1 MNGLYSRTGWRLKC
15 FFSGSKRGPSSV
27 KRALFVETSRSRAR
41 FFSCGAG
48 VPLGTIP
55 GMDLP
60 DQCRISTDVRVM
72 YFDTDAGGV
81 VHNIVYL
88 RFIETARTLLAIQ
101 MGMSF
106 GEIARTNIHP
116 VVTRTEIDY
125 KRPARLGDE
134 IRVDGRV
141 VEWSAIRFW
150 VEFEIVRP
158 SDGALLVK
166 CRQAL
171 ALVQMPEGR
180 PIRLP
185 SGFPASLSLG
195 G

>member
-1 MNGLYSRTGWRLKC
+1 MRGFCRLEDM
-15 FFSGSKRGPSSV
+15 SV
-27 KRALFVETSRSRAR
+27 
-41 FFSCGAG
+41 
-48 VPLGTIP
+48 
-55 GMDLP
+55 P
-60 DQCRISTDVRVM
+60 DNCRISTDVRVM

-106 GEIARTNIHP
+106 EEIARTNIHP

-125 KRPARLGDE
+125 KRPARLGEE

-141 VEWSAIRFW
+141 TEWSGIRFW
-150 VEFEIVRP
+150 VGFEIVRP
-158 SDGALLVK
+158 SDGALLVE

-171 ALVQMPEGR
+171 ALVRMPEGR
-180 PIRLP
+180 PVRLP
-185 SGFPASLSLG
+185 AGFPASLSLG

>member
-1 MNGLYSRTGWRLKC
+1 
-15 FFSGSKRGPSSV
+15 
-27 KRALFVETSRSRAR
+27 
-41 FFSCGAG
+41 
-48 VPLGTIP
+48 
-55 GMDLP
+55 MDLP
-60 DQCRISTDVRVM
+60 DQCRISTGVRVM

-88 RFIETARTLLAIQ
+88 RFIEVARTLLAIQ

-106 GEIARTNIHP
+106 EAIARTNIHP

-134 IRVDGRV
+134 IRVDGRIA
-141 VEWSAIRFW
+141 EWSAIRFW

-158 SDGALLVK
+158 SDSLLLVK

-171 ALVQMPEGR
+171 ALVRMPEGR
-180 PIRLP
+180 PVKLP
-185 SGFPASLSLG
+185 AGFPTSLAMGPDAL
-195 G
+195 